1 MLKKI
6 IIGFIAGI
14 ISGFFASGGGLIL
27 VPAFVYFFKLN
38 EKQSRA
44 TSIFAV
50 LPMVII
56 SGILYNS
63 GTEFDWTMGIKCAI
77 GGIIGGFIGAKLLN
91 KASPI
96 ILKILFIIFLL
107 YTSIRMIIR

>member
-63 GTEFDWTMGIKCAI
+63 GTDFDWTMGIKCAI

-107 YTSIRMIIR
+107 YISIRMIIK

>member
-1 MLKKI
+1 MFKKI

-38 EKQSRA
+38 EKESRA

-63 GTEFDWTMGIKCAI
+63 NTDFDWIMGIKCAI

-91 KASPI
+91 KTSPI
-96 ILKILFIIFLL
+96 TLKILFIIFLL
-107 YTSIRMIIR
+107 YTAIRMIIK

>member
-14 ISGFFASGGGLIL
+14 ISGFLHQVWMIL

-63 GTEFDWTMGIKCAI
+63 GQNLI
-77 GGIIGGFIGAKLLN
+77 GQ
-91 KASPI
+91 
-96 ILKILFIIFLL
+96 
-107 YTSIRMIIR
+107 

>member
-6 IIGFIAGI
+6 IIGFVAGI

-27 VPAFVYFFKLN
+27 VPAFIYFFKLDD
-38 EKQSRA
+38 KQSRA

-56 SGILYNS
+56 SGILYNK
-63 GTEFDWTMGIKCAI
+63 GTDFDWIMGIKCAI

-96 ILKILFIIFLL
+96 ILKSLFIIFLL
-107 YTSIRMIIR
+107 YTSIKMITK

>member
-63 GTEFDWTMGIKCAI
+63 GTDFDWTMGIKCAI
-77 GGIIGGFIGAKLLN
+77 GGIIGGSIGAKLLN
-91 KASPI
+91 KAAPI

-107 YTSIRMIIR
+107 YISIRMIIK

>member
-63 GTEFDWTMGIKCAI
+63 GTDFDWTMGIKCAI
-77 GGIIGGFIGAKLLN
+77 GGIIVGFIGAKLLN

-107 YTSIRMIIR
+107 YISIRMIIK

>member
-6 IIGFIAGI
+6 IIGFVAGI

-27 VPAFVYFFKLN
+27 VPAFVYFFKLDD
-38 EKQSRA
+38 KQSRA

-56 SGILYNS
+56 SGILYNK
-63 GTEFDWTMGIKCAI
+63 GTDFDWIMGIECAI
-77 GGIIGGFIGAKLLN
+77 GGIIGGFIGAKLLK

-107 YTSIRMIIR
+107 YTSIKMIAK

>member
-63 GTEFDWTMGIKCAI
+63 GTEFDWTIGIKCAI

-107 YTSIRMIIR
+107 YISIRMIIK

>member
-6 IIGFIAGI
+6 IIGFVAGI

-27 VPAFVYFFKLN
+27 VPAFVYFFKL
-38 EKQSRA
+38 EDKQSRA

-63 GTEFDWTMGIKCAI
+63 GTEFDWTIGIKCAI

-107 YTSIRMIIR
+107 YTSIRMIIK